1 MKARIRWDAGF
12 GAVET
17 IIDVE
22 TIGEAL
28 KEAEA
33 MARDQFDS
41 NATWHAEVV
50 EEVERGECKEHAR
63 REMAGGMEKQE

>member
-41 NATWHAEVV
+41 NATWNAEFV
-50 EEVERGECKEHAR
+50 EEVERGLGNGQST
-63 REMAGGMEKQE
+63 EMATVANKE